1 MRGMDTGD
9 LTAGGRRGAAAEGM
23 QAPLADSACSERDN
37 KDAKTGRVYEPHS
50 WAKRAA
56 GQGAR
61 ACVLRRC
68 RGSADS
74 AGALAVV
81 GIAAGQAVAL
91 GAQRAR
97 NIRPLQRRRRLCR

>member
-9 LTAGGRRGAAAEGM
+9 LAAAGRRGAAAEGM

-56 GQGAR
+56 GQGAPGRVFCGAVEAVQTPR
-61 ACVLRRC
+61 AHWPWLALRP
-68 RGSADS
+68 G
-74 AGALAVV
+74 
-81 GIAAGQAVAL
+81 
-91 GAQRAR
+91 
-97 NIRPLQRRRRLCR
+97 RP